1 MFVFDSLLSKN
12 ISLNTKQQICS
23 FLKPL
28 AKSVTFEVMN
38 VMAQPNDHDCALFA
52 IANVTEILFGHNPGK
67 SACDVKNMW
76 NHLITCLEQKRME
89 QFPIVKQRR
98 LPFGGAVK
106 VSVDEDIHYICRMP
120 YDKTLDMI
128 QCSFC
133 SVWFHGTCVHID
145 NTDYLSEKW
154 TCCKCIETND

>member
-1 MFVFDSLLSKN
+1 MYLTVYFKTN

-52 IANVTEILFGHNPGK
+52 IANVTEILFGHNRGK
-67 SACDVKNMW
+67 SAWDVKNMR

-89 QFPIVKQRR
+89 QFPIVKQRG

-106 VSVDEDIHYICRMP
+106 VSVDEDIQCICRMP
-120 YDKTLDMI
+120 YDNTSSVVSALCGFMVLVYTL
-128 QCSFC
+128 
-133 SVWFHGTCVHID
+133 T
-145 NTDYLSEKW
+145 T
-154 TCCKCIETND
+154 